1 MGTMSNPRGGWSV
14 LQPVKGRSPYV
25 LPGCRFPVLTTQTR
39 ILVAISSFAASYI
52 SSSGTNEFS
61 N

>member
-1 MGTMSNPRGGWSV
+1 MGTLSSPRSGWSV
-14 LQPVKGRSPYV
+14 VQPVKGRSPYV
-25 LPGCRFPVLTTQTR
+25 LPGSRFPVSTMQTR
-39 ILVAISSFAASYI
+39 ILVAISSFAASYV